1 MTDSILNLFAER
13 SIHILSH
20 LRRFL
25 EMQKSDLAGINRWS
39 ADTFD
44 RLILF
49 MEQGK
54 CIRGNLVLLGGELGG
69 ADISGGI
76 YDAAAAIELFQSS
89 ILIHDDIIDQDTVR
103 RGAATIHTQYTE
115 TAAAELQ
122 SDNAQHIG
130 TSLAICVGD
139 VGFNLTY
146 ALLASADLPDRIKTE
161 LSQFWGVEFAKVGLA
176 EMDDVYMAFTDGAA
190 DLDRI
195 LSLYRYKTARYTF
208 CVPLLT
214 GLLIAEAQK
223 KLRNRVEELG
233 EILGLMF
240 QIKDDELGIFGDE
253 KTVGKPVGSDIRENK
268 KTLFHYYLTALDNE
282 NLRSEAAALFGRS
295 DITSDDVKRI
305 RKIITATGIKESIA
319 SRMQELYTR
328 AQNIINHL
336 DVPALQRT
344 FLMQLVHYSTNRK
357 Q

>member
-20 LRRFL
+20 SRRFL
-25 EMQKSDLAGINRWS
+25 ERQKSELAGINRWS
-39 ADTFD
+39 ADIFD
-44 RLILF
+44 RLIQF

-69 ADISGGI
+69 ADVSSGM

-103 RGAATIHTQYTE
+103 RGATTIHTQYTE

-122 SDNAQHIG
+122 SDNAPHIG
-130 TSLAICVGD
+130 ASLAICVGD

-146 ALLASADLPDRIKTE
+146 ALLAAADLPDRIKTE
-161 LSQFWGVEFAKVGLA
+161 LTRFWGVEFAKVGLA
-176 EMDDVYMAFTDGAA
+176 EMDDVYMAFSDGAA
-190 DLDRI
+190 GLDRI

-208 CVPLLT
+208 CVPFLT
-214 GLLIAEAQK
+214 GLTIADAKE
-223 KLRNRVEELG
+223 KLRDQVEELG
-233 EILGLMF
+233 DVLGLMF

-268 KTLFHYYLTALDNE
+268 KTLFHHYLMALDDE
-282 NLRSEAAALFGRS
+282 HLRSEASALFRRS
-295 DITSDDVKRI
+295 DITADDVRRI
-305 RKIITATGIKESIA
+305 RDIITETGIKETIA
-319 SRMQELYTR
+319 SRMQELCDR
-328 AQNIINHL
+328 AQTMISHL
-336 DVPALQRT
+336 DVSASQRNY
-344 FLMQLVHYSTNRK
+344 LMQLVQYNTNRE